1 MKPLGSFLMVAASA
15 TASALLMM
23 LGHNPFPS
31 PAAPLVGLY
40 EYVNSPS
47 QKAKFTLEPIF
58 LDWNDTEAVGG
69 LQDFLRRAQQ
79 QQRLPLITLEPF
91 PDRAQ
96 GRNNA
101 DLLGD
106 VLAGRHDK
114 ALKEISRVLAAYP
127 GVVLLRFAHEM
138 DKQDQYPW
146 AFRDPR
152 RYRTLYRYV
161 YGTISAQKP
170 SNIRWVWSPAGSPQA
185 DRYWPGDNF
194 VDLIGLS
201 IYSSR
206 AWAPDHSLESF
217 KQQVEQKRWLHRRF
231 GRTLLVAEAGV
242 SGSAKDQQR
251 WLQDAIASLPHFPE
265 VCGLVY
271 FHAPQPR
278 WMPLPTGHEDWS
290 LKPDGLSW
298 LINALPLP
306 ARQGHTCKEI

>member
-1 MKPLGSFLMVAASA
+1 MKSPDSIRMVAVSA
-15 TASALLMM
+15 TALTLLMIISR
-23 LGHNPFPS
+23 NSFPS
-31 PAAPLVGLY
+31 PAVPLVGLY

-47 QKAKFTLEPIF
+47 QQEMFTLQPIF
-58 LDWNDTEAVGG
+58 LDWNDAEAVAG
-69 LQDFLRRAQQ
+69 LQNFLRRTHQE
-79 QQRLPLITLEPF
+79 RRMPLITLEPF
-91 PDRAQ
+91 PDRAH
-96 GRNNA
+96 GRSNA

-114 ALKEISRVLAAYP
+114 ALQEISRVLAASP

-138 DKQDQYPW
+138 DMQDQYPW

-152 RYRTLYRYV
+152 NYRTLYRYV
-161 YGTISAQKP
+161 HSKISANRP
-170 SNIRWVWSPAGSPQA
+170 SNVRWVWSPAGNSQA
-185 DRYWPGDNF
+185 DRYWPGDNY

-206 AWAPDHSLESF
+206 ALSPDHSLESF

-251 WLQDAIASLPHFPE
+251 WLQEAISSLQHFPE

-290 LKPDGLSW
+290 LKPDGLAA
-298 LINALPLP
+298 LIKALPLP
-306 ARQGHTCKEI
+306 ARQGLTCEEI